1 MTQNYLIDSMESL
14 YTSLGTKNDSVR
26 YSNKR
31 ISDRQLSNM
40 YDNSWLTG
48 KYINKT
54 AEDMLKLPRVFSG
67 DYDEN
72 LLKLVIEKEN
82 RLNINDIR
90 ENFLIFSSLYGDAL
104 IVAITDAGA
113 DDGDLSQPYSDT
125 EDIQRFIV
133 LTKGE
138 YTPDNNIDDDLKSAN
153 FGKPTYYTIGN
164 GKNNKVHHSRCHRLK
179 LGKSKLTDK
188 KVYGTS
194 DLQNKY
200 NIIRLFD
207 TAITCIGDI
216 IQDSNIDV
224 LFVPD
229 LIAKIAQGKEDDIR
243 KFVNLINQTKSS
255 MNAIVLDAGNSEAQG
270 RWEQKTATYSG
281 LSEIITKLITV
292 TSGALDRPITVL
304 FGLSASGFSTGDD
317 DLESYHGTINGLQES
332 RLRPAQEFIDK
343 FVLDKMMPNHG
354 LTFEYPIIKVTN
366 EDKEATR
373 FNQFASAYSVLV
385 NAGIIPDKVAQTELI
400 ARGLL
405 INTIEEDFKDGDLFP
420 STEFSAGS

>member
-104 IVAITDAGA
+104 IVAITDV
-113 DDGDLSQPYSDT
+113 DDLSQPYSDT

-138 YTPDNNIDDDLKSAN
+138 YTPDKNIDDDLKSAN
-153 FGKPTYYTIGN
+153 FGKPIYYTI
-164 GKNNKVHHSRCHRLK
+164 NNKDKVHHSRCHRLK

-200 NIIRLFD
+200 NINRLFD

>member
-31 ISDRQLSNM
+31 ISDRELFNM
-40 YDNSWLTG
+40 YDNSWLAG

-54 AEDMLKLPRVFSG
+54 TEDMLKLPRTFSG
-67 DYDEN
+67 DYNED
-72 LLKLVIEKEN
+72 LLKLVFDKEKN
-82 RLNINDIR
+82 RLNINEIL
-90 ENFLIFSSLYGDAL
+90 ENFLVFSSLYGDAL
-104 IVAITDAGA
+104 IIAITDA
-113 DDGDLSQPYSDT
+113 DDLLQPYSDT

-138 YTPDNNIDDDLKSAN
+138 YTPDKNIDDDLKSAN
-153 FGKPTYYTIGN
+153 FGKPIYYTIGN

-207 TAITCIGDI
+207 TVITCIGDI

-281 LSEIITKLITV
+281 LSEILTKLITV

-304 FGLSASGFSTGDD
+304 FGLSASGFSTGED

-343 FVLDKMMPNHG
+343 FVLDKMIPNHG
-354 LTFEYPIIKVTN
+354 LTFEYPTIKVTN

-373 FNQFASAYSVLV
+373 FNQFASAYSGLV

-405 INTIEEDFKDGDLFP
+405 INTTEEDFKDGDLFP
-420 STEFSAGS
+420 TSELAMGT

>member
-104 IVAITDAGA
+104 IVAITDAG
-113 DDGDLSQPYSDT
+113 DLSQPYSDT

-153 FGKPTYYTIGN
+153 FGKPIYYTI

-200 NIIRLFD
+200 NINRLFD
-207 TAITCIGDI
+207 TVITCIGDI

-281 LSEIITKLITV
+281 LSEILTKLITV

-304 FGLSASGFSTGDD
+304 FGLSASGFSTGED

-366 EDKEATR
+366 EDKEAAR

>member
-1 MTQNYLIDSMESL
+1 MTQTHLIDSMESL
-14 YTSLGTKNDSVR
+14 VTSLGTKNNAVR
-26 YSNKR
+26 YTNKR
-31 ISDRQLSNM
+31 ISDRELFNM

-54 AEDMLKLPRVFSG
+54 AEDMLKLPRTFSG

-82 RLNINDIR
+82 ALNINDIW

-104 IVAITDAGA
+104 IVAITDA
-113 DDGDLSQPYSDT
+113 DNLSQPYSDT

-138 YTPDNNIDDDLKSAN
+138 FTPNENIDDDLKSAN
-153 FGKPTYYTIGN
+153 FGKPIYYTIGN
-164 GKNNKVHHSRCHRLK
+164 NNKVHHSRCHRLK

-188 KVYGTS
+188 KQHGTS

-200 NIIRLFD
+200 NSIRLFD
-207 TAITCIGDI
+207 TVMTCIGDI
-216 IQDSNIDV
+216 VQDSNVDV

-229 LIAKIAQGKEDDIR
+229 LIAKIAAGKEDEIK
-243 KFVNLINQTKSS
+243 KFVHLINQTKSS
-255 MNAIVLDAGNSEAQG
+255 VNAIVLDAGNSEAQG

-281 LSEIITKLITV
+281 LSEILTKLITV
-292 TSGALDRPITVL
+292 TAGALDRPITVL
-304 FGLSASGFSTGDD
+304 FGLSASGFSTGED

-343 FVLDKMMPNHG
+343 FILDKMMPNHG
-354 LTFEYPIIKVTN
+354 LTFEYPTIKMTN
-366 EDKEATR
+366 QDKEATR
-373 FNQFASAYSVLV
+373 FNQFASAFSGLV
-385 NAGIIPDKVAQTELI
+385 TAGIIPDKVAQTELI

-405 INTIEEDFKDGDLFP
+405 INTTEDDFRDGDLFP
-420 STEFSAGS
+420 TTEFPTGA